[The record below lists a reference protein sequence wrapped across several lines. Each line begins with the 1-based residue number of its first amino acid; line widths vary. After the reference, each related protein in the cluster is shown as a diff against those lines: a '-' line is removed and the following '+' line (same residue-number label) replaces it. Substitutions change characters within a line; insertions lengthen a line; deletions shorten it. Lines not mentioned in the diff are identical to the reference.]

1 VLKLLTG
8 FKVVQVNVL
17 VTFVLSNLEVMD
29 VLNVRVKSLNFLFLV
44 YLLQIIYLSYLLDN
58 IRLHITELDNK
69 QLVTSFHKFCN

>member
-1 VLKLLTG
+1 MLKLLTG